1 VKRLGPL
8 VIERDL
14 NPTAGWMLCVSL
26 VAIVAAL
33 AAAGLVFWAYGTDP
47 VGAYAAVV
55 RGTFV
60 NAQAASE
67 VVRRTIP
74 LLLCG
79 IGLTLAFRAQFWNIG
94 AEGQLLAGAVG
105 ATAVALFAPLH
116 SRWIIPV
123 MFLAGFAA
131 GALWGLVPTLL
142 RLRLEVN
149 EVITTLMMNYVA
161 LYVVAWL
168 VHGPWKGA
176 TMFGFAYTDPFAET
190 ARLPLVPGTRVHW
203 PTLVVGLA
211 LAVAFGFLLSRTRLG
226 FEIRV
231 LGQNLAAG
239 LYAGINPL
247 RTTLAVML
255 LSGGVAGLAGVGEVG
270 GVHHKLLD
278 PNQVSLGYG
287 YAAIIVAWLARGSPL
302 AAVLT
307 ATFLG
312 LIFTSGDV
320 LKVVMQM
327 PFRVTDVFNGLMLF
341 FLIGSERL
349 LYYRV
354 RVRPAPATGA
364 AAAARPAEPSPPPA
378 GGDG

>member
-1 VKRLGPL
+1 MRRLGPL
-8 VIERDL
+8 VIERDV
-14 NPTAGWMLCVSL
+14 NPTTGWMLGVSL
-26 VAIVAAL
+26 LAIAAAL

-55 RGTFV
+55 RETFINV
-60 NAQAASE
+60 GAASE

-79 IGLTLAFRAQFWNIG
+79 VGLTLAFRAQFWNIG

-105 ATAVALFAPLH
+105 ATAVALFAPIH
-116 SRWIIPV
+116 GRWIIPA
-123 MFLAGFAA
+123 MFLAGFVA
-131 GALWGLVPTLL
+131 GALWGLMPTLL

-176 TMFGFAYTDPFAET
+176 TMFGFAYTDPFAEA
-190 ARLPLVPGTRVHW
+190 ARLPLIPGTRVHW
-203 PTLVVGLA
+203 PTLLIGLA
-211 LAVAFGFLLSRTRLG
+211 LALVLGFVLSRTRLG

-247 RTTLAVML
+247 RTTLVVML
-255 LSGGVAGLAGVGEVG
+255 VSGGVAGLAGVGEVA

-302 AAVLT
+302 AVVLT

-354 RVRPAPATGA
+354 RVAPARA
-364 AAAARPAEPSPPPA
+364 AAAAAEAHPAEPSPPSA
-378 GGDG
+378 GGEG